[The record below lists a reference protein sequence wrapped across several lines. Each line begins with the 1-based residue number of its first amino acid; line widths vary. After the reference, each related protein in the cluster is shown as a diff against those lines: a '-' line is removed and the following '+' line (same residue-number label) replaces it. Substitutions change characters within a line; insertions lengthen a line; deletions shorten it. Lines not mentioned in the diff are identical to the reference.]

1 MKSEFVFLQD
11 SYLFSDRTH
20 YKNENVLSGFSAEVS
35 PNEHAVLNVTVS
47 LRHADE
53 SVSNKHMS
61 IRSYAA
67 PHFWYLHMSSV
78 LIIWNLEKTDTEK
91 KYVPRK
97 AMRLNWSPLLDVSL
111 KMSRVIFMKAWRR
124 MGRILII
131 ILFCFVFWYILTVAV
146 MWMCIY
152 MHKQHAVFWSKT
164 IK

>member
-111 KMSRVIFMKAWRR
+111 KNVQSNIYEGMKKN
-124 MGRILII
+124 GKNSHYYFIL
-131 ILFCFVFWYILTVAV
+131 LCVLKYFNSCCNVNVYLYA
-146 MWMCIY
+146 
-152 MHKQHAVFWSKT
+152 
-164 IK
+164 